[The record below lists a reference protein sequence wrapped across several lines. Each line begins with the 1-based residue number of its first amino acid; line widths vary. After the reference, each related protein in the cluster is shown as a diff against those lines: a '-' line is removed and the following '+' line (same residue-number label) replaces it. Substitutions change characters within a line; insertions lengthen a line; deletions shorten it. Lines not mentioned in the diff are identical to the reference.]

1 MNEHTAAP
9 MRRPRTD
16 TRLLDDITMGLS
28 GYWAV
33 LVAHDLKLF
42 PLLAANPCTL
52 PEVCDRLQLAR
63 RPAEALLIVCVSLGL
78 IQVQDGRYGLTPLAE
93 DHLLESSPTYF
104 GGLLD
109 LWITNASLLSFES
122 VKRALLTDAP
132 QPYGEGEMFQSHAA
146 QADLARAFTW
156 AMHSNSMGPAL
167 VWPDTLDLSGH
178 KLMLDVGGGSGA
190 HCIGAT
196 RRWPHLHGIVFDMA
210 PVCEVAQECIT
221 RDGLQSH
228 IQTQVGDMWQE
239 PFPAADLHFYGQIYH
254 DWPLEKCQFLT
265 RKSFASL
272 APGGRI
278 ILHEKLLN
286 DEKTGPFAIA
296 AFSIAMLLWT
306 EGEQYSGRELSAMLA
321 EAGFIDI
328 EVKPTWGYWSIVT
341 GRKP

>member
-1 MNEHTAAP
+1 MNQPAAQA
-9 MRRPRTD
+9 MCKPRTD
-16 TRLLDDITMGLS
+16 TRLLDDIIFGLH

-42 PLLAANPCTL
+42 PLLAAHPCTL
-52 PEVCDRLQLAR
+52 QEVCDRLQLAR
-63 RPAEALLIVCVSLGL
+63 RPAETLLMVCVSLGL

-104 GGLLD
+104 GGMLD
-109 LWITNASLLSFES
+109 LYITNAPLLSFES
-122 VKRALLTDAP
+122 VKRAILTNAP

-167 VWPDTLDLSGH
+167 VWPDTLDLSESH
-178 KLMLDVGGGSGA
+178 LMLDVGGGSGA

-210 PVCEVAQECIT
+210 PVCEVAQACIT
-221 RDGLQSH
+221 RDGLQSY
-228 IQTQVGDMWQE
+228 ISTQAGDMWQD

-265 RKSFASL
+265 RKSFESL

-286 DEKTGPFAIA
+286 DAKTGPFAIA
-296 AFSIAMLLWT
+296 AFSIVMLLWT
-306 EGEQYSGRELSAMLA
+306 EGEQYSGQELSTMLA
-321 EAGFIDI
+321 EVGFVDI
-328 EVKPTWGYWSIVT
+328 EVKPTFGYWSIVT